1 MGCILD
7 FSLNKCIFLSEV
19 ATVDHLQSIRNV
31 RCLPTLMHS
40 HMLSSV
46 SGVQMPRNELT
57 RDEIKKR
64 VLDLKNDLYHE
75 PYSEGITFLADKYL
89 NRVLDIIDEY
99 RY

>member
-1 MGCILD
+1 
-7 FSLNKCIFLSEV
+7 
-19 ATVDHLQSIRNV
+19 
-31 RCLPTLMHS
+31 
-40 HMLSSV
+40 
-46 SGVQMPRNELT
+46 MPRNELT

>member
-1 MGCILD
+1 
-7 FSLNKCIFLSEV
+7 
-19 ATVDHLQSIRNV
+19 
-31 RCLPTLMHS
+31 
-40 HMLSSV
+40 
-46 SGVQMPRNELT
+46 MPRNELT

-64 VLDLKNDLYHE
+64 VLDLMIDLYHE